1 MGREQAE
8 YLFGILVKMTDILGI
23 PAVKEQE
30 LLEEDIIKLIEERTE
45 ARKQKNW
52 ARADQIRNE
61 LSSKGILLEDT
72 KDGVKWKR
80 A

>member
-1 MGREQAE
+1 
-8 YLFGILVKMTDILGI
+8 MTDILGI